1 MMDHFPEASE
11 KGPMTIREDLDYLR
25 NNLKT
30 MKQQLVMLSDNLVT
44 TSSQVHE
51 TFIFL
56 YLI

>member
-1 MMDHFPEASE
+1 MMDHFPEAAE